1 MGAGQGSPL
10 PRTSKNQAVSRNH
23 RTSAVIRTA
32 APCLIRIQCLLL
44 TKSCMDR
51 MLAIAGPLGSGGQLI
66 QSFLAVFGLDG
77 SAPIGTT
84 TWVTLKVSGRKLY
97 LQTDP
102 ILFFL
107 TIVLQNDGLWVVN
120 WKLHFLCHVTGIPR
134 GACNCYEG
142 GLLLCLKC
150 RELSSGC
157 PGAHLRRLWSLVSA
171 VAQSSRAP

>member
-1 MGAGQGSPL
+1 
-10 PRTSKNQAVSRNH
+10 
-23 RTSAVIRTA
+23 
-32 APCLIRIQCLLL
+32 
-44 TKSCMDR
+44 MDR

-120 WKLHFLCHVTGIPR
+120 WKLHFFMS
-134 GACNCYEG
+134 CY
-142 GLLLCLKC
+142 
-150 RELSSGC
+150 RY
-157 PGAHLRRLWSLVSA
+157 PTWSL
-171 VAQSSRAP
+171 QLL